1 MDELNRKKKNHKKEQ
16 ETKRWLDLQMEER
29 QGVKKVEKFGNDIE
43 ATFILKDVAQYQEQ
57 EKSKREMMER
67 LEKKNNEN
75 LKSQIHERTLPVK
88 LDAAAYKLN
97 KPFIEEVKA
106 NRNK

>member
-1 MDELNRKKKNHKKEQ
+1 
-16 ETKRWLDLQMEER
+16 
-29 QGVKKVEKFGNDIE
+29 
-43 ATFILKDVAQYQEQ
+43 
-57 EKSKREMMER
+57 MER

-106 NRNK
+106 NRNKWA